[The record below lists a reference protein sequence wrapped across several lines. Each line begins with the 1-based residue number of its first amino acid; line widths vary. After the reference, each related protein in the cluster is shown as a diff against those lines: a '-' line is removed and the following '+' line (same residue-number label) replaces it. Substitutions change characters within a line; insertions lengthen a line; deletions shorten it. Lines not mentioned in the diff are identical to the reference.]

1 MNKQSILIGAMA
13 VTIAALGVI
22 TYQQQHYIEQLA
34 TAQQRSSSHK
44 QIKELS
50 SRVDSLES
58 QVDDLESQIDS
69 IESNQNDID
78 QLRADHEEL
87 DARLSDVENT
97 PSPVEW
103 HDDFDI
109 SDLENRVDDAESDIH
124 RLKNR
129 TNTFP

>member
-1 MNKQSILIGAMA
+1 MNKQNILIGALTVA
-13 VTIAALGVI
+13 IAALGVI

-34 TAQQRSSSHK
+34 TAQQSSSINK
-44 QIKELS
+44 QIKKLS
-50 SRVDSLES
+50 SR
-58 QVDDLESQIDS
+58 VDDLESQIDG

-78 QLRADHEEL
+78 LLRADLEEL
-87 DARLSDVENT
+87 DARLRDVENT

-109 SDLENRVDDAESDIH
+109 SDLENRVNDAVSDID
-124 RLKNR
+124 RLKDR

>member
-1 MNKQSILIGAMA
+1 MNKQNILIGAMA
-13 VTIAALGVI
+13 VAIAALGVI

-34 TAQQRSSSHK
+34 TAQQSSSISK
-44 QIKELS
+44 QIKKLN
-50 SRVDSLES
+50 RRM
-58 QVDDLESQIDS
+58 DDLESQIDS
-69 IESNQNDID
+69 TQANREEID
-78 QLRADHEEL
+78 ALRSDLEEL

-109 SDLENRVDDAESDIH
+109 SNLENRVNDAESDID
-124 RLKNR
+124 RLKDR

>member
-1 MNKQSILIGAMA
+1 MNKQNILIGAMTVA
-13 VTIAALGVI
+13 IAALGVI

-34 TAQQRSSSHK
+34 TAQQSSSISK
-44 QIKELS
+44 QIKKLN
-50 SRVDSLES
+50 RRM
-58 QVDDLESQIDS
+58 DDLESQIDS
-69 IESNQNDID
+69 AQANREDID
-78 QLRADHEEL
+78 TLRSDLEEL
-87 DARLSDVENT
+87 DTRLRDVENT

-109 SDLENRVDDAESDIH
+109 SDLENRVNDAESDID

>member
-1 MNKQSILIGAMA
+1 MNKQNILIGAMA
-13 VTIAALGVI
+13 LAIAALGII

-34 TAQQRSSSHK
+34 TDQQTSSIRK
-44 QIKELS
+44 QIKELNN
-50 SRVDSLES
+50 R
-58 QVDDLESQIDS
+58 VDDLESQIDG

-78 QLRADHEEL
+78 LLREDLEKLNDRL
-87 DARLSDVENT
+87 DDIEDT
-97 PSPVEW
+97 PNPVEL

-124 RLKNR
+124 RLKDR

>member
-13 VTIAALGVI
+13 ASIVVLGVI
-22 TYQQQHYIEQLA
+22 TYQQHYIEQLA
-34 TAQQRSSSHK
+34 TDQQSSSIRK
-44 QIKELS
+44 QIRELNN
-50 SRVDSLES
+50 R
-58 QVDDLESQIDS
+58 VDDLESQIDG

-78 QLRADHEEL
+78 LLRDDLEEL
-87 DARLSDVENT
+87 NSRLGDIEST

-124 RLKNR
+124 RLKDR